1 MTDLCTDQS
10 LQCDEEALEELA
22 GSVAEMLAPGDNVLL
37 TGPLGSGKSVFA
49 RALLRRL
56 GVQGGIPSPS
66 FIVDAFYRAAGLE
79 IHHIDL
85 YRLSGNAEEL
95 EVYGVMEA
103 LDTGCLAVVEWAERL
118 PRGIPG
124 ILVGLFFTEDPLLRR
139 VEVEDR
145 RMARD

>member
-1 MTDLCTDQS
+1 MKELRRLT
-10 LQCDEEALEELA
+10 CDEEALEELA

-56 GVQGGIPSPS
+56 GVRGGIPSPS
-66 FIVDAFYRAAGLE
+66 FIVDALYRAADLE

-85 YRLSGNAEEL
+85 YRLSGDPEEL
-95 EVYGVMEA
+95 EAYGVMEA
-103 LDTGCLAVVEWAERL
+103 LDTGCLAVVEWSERL
-118 PRGIPG
+118 PPGIPG
-124 ILVGLFFTEDPLLRR
+124 ILVGLIFTDDPQLRG
-139 VEVEDR
+139 VDVDDR